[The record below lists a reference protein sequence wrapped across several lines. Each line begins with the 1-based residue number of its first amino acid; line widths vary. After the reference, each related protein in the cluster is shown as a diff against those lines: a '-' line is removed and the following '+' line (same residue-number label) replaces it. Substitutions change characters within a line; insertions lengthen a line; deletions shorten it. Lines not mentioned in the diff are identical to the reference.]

1 MQMLEL
7 HACMPEES
15 GDRVGQH
22 LMSVGAHRQS
32 KCPCQPKV
40 GQLERVV
47 FPVNQQILGLQVPV
61 QNSAVPQRTA
71 SETYRKNRTE
81 KQSQNAVK
89 FYFWMQWLQDFRSPV
104 CMAVCDAQQHLVK
117 VHLLHNNVAVIKC
130 RAFVSKYNSVLVRQ
144 SMP

>member
-7 HACMPEES
+7 HACMPEEL

-61 QNSAVPQRTA
+61 QNSAAPQRTA
-71 SETYRKNRTE
+71 LETYRKNGTE
-81 KQSQNAVK
+81 KTITECSEVLLLDAVAAR
-89 FYFWMQWLQDFRSPV
+89 FSLT
-104 CMAVCDAQQHLVK
+104 C
-117 VHLLHNNVAVIKC
+117 VHG
-130 RAFVSKYNSVLVRQ
+130 
-144 SMP
+144 SM